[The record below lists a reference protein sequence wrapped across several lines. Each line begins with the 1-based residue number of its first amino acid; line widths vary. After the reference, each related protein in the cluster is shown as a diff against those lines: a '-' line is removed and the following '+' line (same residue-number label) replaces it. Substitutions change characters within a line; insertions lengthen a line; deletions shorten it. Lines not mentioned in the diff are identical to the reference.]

1 MKAAITR
8 MVDRSGTVLL
18 PVLIGLISIPLAAAF
33 IPVFEGG
40 AGRNI
45 ARAFSEP
52 RFVRSFSYGISQ
64 AAASALLAALIG
76 LPGAFLLARR
86 RFPGKRLLA
95 ALSAVPFCVPP
106 LIIAIGFVLYY
117 GREGLLNRALMWMF
131 GLATPPIGF
140 LYSFTGVVFAHGFY
154 NFPIVMRLVA
164 DAWASA
170 PRHHEDAARLLGAS
184 EARILATITVPSILP
199 ALGAALSLV
208 FLMCFYS
215 FVIVLL
221 FGGPGVGTPEVEL
234 YRAARFEFDRPLASA
249 FALAETAVALLALG
263 VYTFFEGR
271 LTEERRDMGRR
282 SPTGFKSTGG
292 IIAAMMYALFITV
305 FFLGPL
311 LAILGESLSIRT
323 TAHGTGTWG
332 ITNYLSLL
340 SRGGFLVSILNTLL
354 LGLGSAALA
363 SITGFTLTLG
373 LRRTGSPFMS
383 KVLPLLP
390 LAVSS
395 VVLAYGWSTALGSA
409 SVFALAAVQAVAAY
423 PFALRAIQSSVG
435 VSDNRYAEAARTL
448 GSSRLGATLKVR
460 LPIAAPAL
468 GSGFALAFAMSAGD
482 ANALIAAPVS
492 GFETL
497 SLYLY
502 RLAGAYRFDE
512 ACAAA
517 VILAVLTGFV
527 FFLKDARD
535 GLA

>member
-1 MKAAITR
+1 M
-8 MVDRSGTVLL
+8 S
-18 PVLIGLISIPLAAAF
+18 
-33 IPVFEGG
+33 
-40 AGRNI
+40 
-45 ARAFSEP
+45 
-52 RFVRSFSYGISQ
+52 
-64 AAASALLAALIG
+64 
-76 LPGAFLLARR
+76 
-86 RFPGKRLLA
+86 
-95 ALSAVPFCVPP
+95 
-106 LIIAIGFVLYY
+106 
-117 GREGLLNRALMWMF
+117 
-131 GLATPPIGF
+131 
-140 LYSFTGVVFAHGFY
+140 H
-154 NFPIVMRLVA
+154 
-164 DAWASA
+164 
-170 PRHHEDAARLLGAS
+170 
-184 EARILATITVPSILP
+184 
-199 ALGAALSLV
+199 
-208 FLMCFYS
+208 
-215 FVIVLL
+215 
-221 FGGPGVGTPEVEL
+221 
-234 YRAARFEFDRPLASA
+234 
-249 FALAETAVALLALG
+249 
-263 VYTFFEGR
+263 
-271 LTEERRDMGRR
+271 
-282 SPTGFKSTGG
+282 
-292 IIAAMMYALFITV
+292 
-305 FFLGPL
+305 
-311 LAILGESLSIRT
+311 
-323 TAHGTGTWG
+323 
-332 ITNYLSLL
+332 
-340 SRGGFLVSILNTLL
+340 GGFLVSILNTIL

-363 SITGFTLTLG
+363 SITGFALTLG

-409 SVFALAAVQAVAAY
+409 SIFALAAVQAVAAY

-460 LPIAAPAL
+460 LPMAAPAL

>member
-1 MKAAITR
+1 MKTAITR

-18 PVLIGLISIPLAAAF
+18 PVLVLLISIPMLAAF
-33 IPVFEGG
+33 LPLVDGG

-52 RFVRSFSYGISQ
+52 RFIRSFSYGLSQ
-64 AAASALLAALIG
+64 AAASTLLAALIG

-86 RFPGKRLLA
+86 QFPGKRLLS

-117 GREGLLNRALMWMF
+117 GREGVLNRALIGMF
-131 GLATPPIGF
+131 SLSEPPLSF
-140 LYSFTGVVFAHGFY
+140 LYSFTGVVIAHGFY

-164 DAWASA
+164 DAWASS
-170 PRHHEDAARLLGAS
+170 PKHHEDAARLLGAS
-184 EARILATITVPSILP
+184 EARILATITLPSILP

-234 YRAARFEFDRPLASA
+234 YRAARFEFDRPLAST
-249 FALAETAVALLALG
+249 FALAETIVALLALG
-263 VYTFFEGR
+263 VYTFFEGK
-271 LTEERRDMGRR
+271 LTVERRDAAR
-282 SPTGFKSTGG
+282 SAPTGFKTVHG
-292 IIAAMMYALFITV
+292 IAFALLYAFFIAV

-311 LAILGESLSIRT
+311 LAILVESLSIRR
-323 TAHGTGTWG
+323 TAHGPGIWG
-332 ITNYLSLL
+332 IGNYLSLF
-340 SRGGFLVSILNTLL
+340 SRRGFLGAILNTGL
-354 LGLGSAALA
+354 LGLGSATLA
-363 SITGFTLTLG
+363 AITGFTLTIG
-373 LRRTGSPFMS
+373 LRRTGSPVLS

-395 VVLAYGWSTALGSA
+395 VVLAYGWSTVLAGP
-409 SVFALAAVQAVAAY
+409 SVFALIAVQAVAAY
-423 PFALRAIQSSVG
+423 PYSLRAIQSSVG
-435 VSDNRYAEAARTL
+435 LSDNRYAEAARTL
-448 GSSRLGATLKVR
+448 GSSRLGAALKVR
-460 LPIAAPAL
+460 LPMAAPAL
-468 GSGFALAFAMSAGD
+468 GSGFALAFAMSSGD

-497 SLYLY
+497 ALYLY

-517 VILAVLTGFV
+517 VILAVITGFV
-527 FFLKDARD
+527 FFLKDVRD